1 MDFSSALN
9 HFLTP
14 KRIPTLGG
22 HSSFEVHTSNGVLVI
37 ENTGG
42 TTRSINRQY
51 WEQVKMRRNSLGHEK
66 DMTSMYTAPAWDLPR
81 PTDLIFAPYV
91 AGVMRY
97 LETQGR
103 R

>member
-14 KRIPTLGG
+14 RRIPTLGG

-37 ENTGG
+37 ENSGG

-66 DMTSMYTAPAWDLPR
+66 DISSMYTDPAWDMPT
-81 PTDLIFAPYV
+81 PTDRIFAPYV

>member
-14 KRIPTLGG
+14 KRIPTLARR
-22 HSSFEVHTSNGVLVI
+22 SSFKVHTSNGLLVI

-42 TTRSINRQY
+42 TTLSINRQY
-51 WEQVKMRRNSLGHEK
+51 WEVVRSRRNSLGHEK
-66 DMTSMYTAPAWDLPR
+66 NMPSRYTDPIWDLPH
-81 PTDLIFAPYV
+81 PTDRIFAPYV

-97 LETQGR
+97 LETQGWR
-103 R
+103 